1 MHISSTNKTTI
12 LVRSIILM
20 KNEELLQYKKKIKNL
35 ELELEENYNLINLY
49 RYRQANQRFHN
60 LKATVLD
67 LMQLEISL
75 NKKKNEKILGTIF

>member
-75 NKKKNEKILGTIF
+75 NKKNEKILGTIF